1 MHISPRNLMFKKKD
15 SRKLLTLENYQNSL
29 GFTFLKLVTLVGN
42 PIANYFKSCRSSTLV
57 VVKLDLLASEV
68 RSHLLA
74 TLPGLL
80 SIRPLLSVYSDRE
93 FYIKKLN
100 FSIKFSLFSSA
111 SSLII
116 TLQHGAYKLPL
127 LLWSPA
133 KGLGKFPWALTLKAN
148 PWKPVPHSLA

>member
-1 MHISPRNLMFKKKD
+1 MFKKKD

-57 VVKLDLLASEV
+57 AVKLDLLASEV

-127 LLWSPA
+127 LL
-133 KGLGKFPWALTLKAN
+133 
-148 PWKPVPHSLA
+148 